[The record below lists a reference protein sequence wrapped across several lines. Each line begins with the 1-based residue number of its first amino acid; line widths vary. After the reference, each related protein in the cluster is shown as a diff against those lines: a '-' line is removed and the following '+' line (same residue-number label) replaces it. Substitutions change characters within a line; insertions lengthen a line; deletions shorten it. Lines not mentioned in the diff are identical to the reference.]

1 MQPTNLI
8 CHPANSVC
16 SFACTNLWW
25 DVPVR
30 WEIVRIYMDKSW
42 HQVKSQNAQFWNIAI
57 SCNVALQR
65 SQNWA
70 VVAFLNLFTYLHTWR
85 ADCVGRTMNE
95 RLSRKSVWSPVSAMS
110 HASFFVVSL
119 LLLLLAWA
127 MILVSTDVA
136 ATKLAMKLLFP
147 VGFYSSRVQFD
158 RANAVYH
165 SSSSSSCC
173 SSLFRHLCGPRTESL
188 YTQYVAYT
196 WGVKWRHGVYG
207 HGTTA
212 VLWV

>member
-42 HQVKSQNAQFWNIAI
+42 YQIKSQNAQFWNIAI

-70 VVAFLNLFTYLHTWR
+70 VVAFLNLFTYLLTWR
-85 ADCVGRTMNE
+85 ADCMERTMNE
-95 RLSRKSVWSPVSAMS
+95 RLSSKSVWWPVSAMS
-110 HASFFVVSL
+110 NASFFVVSL
-119 LLLLLAWA
+119 LLLLLLAWA
-127 MILVSTDVA
+127 NDLSQHRRRCYKISNETFISCRILLQPS
-136 ATKLAMKLLFP
+136 P
-147 VGFYSSRVQFD
+147 IWSRK
-158 RANAVYH
+158 RCL
-165 SSSSSSCC
+165 S
-173 SSLFRHLCGPRTESL
+173 
-188 YTQYVAYT
+188 
-196 WGVKWRHGVYG
+196 
-207 HGTTA
+207 
-212 VLWV
+212 